1 MVSPN
6 SDVQHEGRPGQMRKV
21 SICGGEQ
28 MWVSGS
34 MTPQRWPGSQG
45 SAPASPAHGAEA
57 PGELG
62 HGAETRAGGR
72 RLVCSLALQLVTH
85 SETATRPPCHVIC
98 VEQPPPPTVTAGRPH
113 GGHGRFASSQSGED
127 GGLVQRV
134 SAPCR
139 GHTVQGLPRAGHV
152 GEDTE
157 NNSPASREHTVP
169 DRRLRSAGGGAL
181 P

>member
-1 MVSPN
+1 MFFGKSKLRCTTRRP
-6 SDVQHEGRPGQMRKV
+6 SWADEKGQHLRRRANVGVRLHD
-21 SICGGEQ
+21 
-28 MWVSGS
+28 
-34 MTPQRWPGSQG
+34 
-45 SAPASPAHGAEA
+45 APALAWEPGVS

-139 GHTVQGLPRAGHV
+139 GHTVQGLPRVGHV

>member
-6 SDVQHEGRPGQMRKV
+6 SEVQHEGRPGHMRKV

-72 RLVCSLALQLVTH
+72 RLVCSVALQLVTH
-85 SETATRPPCHVIC
+85 SETATRPPCRVIC
-98 VEQPPPPTVTAGRPH
+98 VEQPPPPHRHCGTTAWWARQVRVLAVRGRRRTGPACLCALQGPH
-113 GGHGRFASSQSGED
+113 GPGTASCGS
-127 GGLVQRV
+127 
-134 SAPCR
+134 CR
-139 GHTVQGLPRAGHV
+139 GGH
-152 GEDTE
+152 
-157 NNSPASREHTVP
+157 
-169 DRRLRSAGGGAL
+169 
-181 P
+181 